1 MNLTHYSGYWCS
13 KSSHKTFSIT
23 YTELYVLVVTLSTQ
37 DNVKMFEQ
45 LIIFLKKGQL
55 TGININQKKSIE
67 RPNQYLDYLI
77 GPCFQRVNILFVL
90 SFENEA

>member
-1 MNLTHYSGYWCS
+1 MVALKYLSRFWRDLEVSLINCQVNLDLNLTNYSGYWCS

-45 LIIFLKKGQL
+45 LNIFFKR
-55 TGININQKKSIE
+55 TIN
-67 RPNQYLDYLI
+67 
-77 GPCFQRVNILFVL
+77 
-90 SFENEA
+90 

>member
-45 LIIFLKKGQL
+45 LIFLKKGQF
-55 TGININQKKSIE
+55 TGININQK
-67 RPNQYLDYLI
+67 NQ
-77 GPCFQRVNILFVL
+77 
-90 SFENEA
+90 